1 MGYFRQTLLRLGA
14 AIQFLTL
21 LPVPGM
27 PVNQQI
33 GLAHA
38 LLAFPIV
45 GGLIGLLLSGVWLFA
60 GLWWPGLPQAA
71 LVVVAWALIT
81 GGLHLDGLS
90 DTFDGVM
97 SWRPRE
103 QKLAIM
109 KDSRIGAMGT
119 LAIAAILLLKTAF
132 VGQINTAW
140 PILLAAPILGRWAM
154 ILAICHFPPA
164 TATGMGATVQQ
175 EAPRWLPLA
184 ALLLTAGCVGVAAG
198 LAGWLAMLLVV
209 GLVLVIGRW
218 WAATLG
224 GLTGDTYGALCELAE
239 VLALAALLAASA
251 NLATT
256 IAAVAA

>member
-1 MGYFRQTLLRLGA
+1 MSYIRQTLLRLGA

-33 GLAHA
+33 GLAQA

-45 GGLIGLLLSGVWLFA
+45 GALIGLLLSGVWLFA
-60 GLWWPGLPQAA
+60 GLWPGLPQAA

-119 LAIAAILLLKTAF
+119 LAIGAILLLKTAF
-132 VGQINTAW
+132 VSQIGTAW
-140 PILLAAPILGRWAM
+140 PLLLVAPILGRWAM

-175 EAPRWLPLA
+175 EAPRWLLLV

-198 LAGWLAMLLVV
+198 VAGWVAMLLVA

-218 WAATLG
+218 WVAALG

-251 NLATT
+251 TT
-256 IAAVAA
+256 VAA